1 MTHQALS
8 LEEIPLFHA
17 PKRTF
22 SQRFGYL
29 GTCVLPA
36 EVLDDTTL
44 ADSETGLTQPSLRQR
59 CSRDDQFC
67 YAHVLYSFV
76 EGLYWADVAGTPD
89 LAGAER
95 VALTEAHLV
104 YALAWDERLFWRTPA
119 QILRLMQAQA
129 EDLAPLHSPSR
140 ARANRSPV
148 SSSCRTAHRRH
159 HGRGHAGRAAR
170 GVRRAG
176 SQRPIRCARPLW
188 PKGSLASA
196 RSSKACSARSRVPSR
211 SSWRRRPIVHLSG
224 ARSTLS
230 ALVEAREA
238 LAAADPPARG
248 ECRAYLGHRKP
259 GLAWA
264 LTLGVPQALLAA
276 A

>member
-1 MTHQALS
+1 MAHQALS

-17 PKRTF
+17 PTRTF

-76 EGLYWADVAGTPD
+76 EGLYWADVAATPD

-95 VALTEAHLV
+95 VVLTEAHLT
-104 YALAWDERLFWRTPA
+104 YALAWDERLYWRTPV

-129 EDLAPLHSPSR
+129 EDLAPLTPHPEPEPT
-140 ARANRSPV
+140 AALFPRSH
-148 SSSCRTAHRRH
+148 RTALHRD
-159 HGRGHAGRAAR
+159 HGRDHSGRTA
-170 GVRRAG
+170 
-176 SQRPIRCARPLW
+176 
-188 PKGSLASA
+188 
-196 RSSKACSARSRVPSR
+196 
-211 SSWRRRPIVHLSG
+211 
-224 ARSTLS
+224 
-230 ALVEAREA
+230 
-238 LAAADPPARG
+238 
-248 ECRAYLGHRKP
+248 
-259 GLAWA
+259 
-264 LTLGVPQALLAA
+264 
-276 A
+276 